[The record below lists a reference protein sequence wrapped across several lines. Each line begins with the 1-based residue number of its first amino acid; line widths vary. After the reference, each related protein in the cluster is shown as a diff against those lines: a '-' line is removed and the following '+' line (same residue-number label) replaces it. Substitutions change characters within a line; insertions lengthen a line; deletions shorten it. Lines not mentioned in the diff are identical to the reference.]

1 MRAGCEMDT
10 QYRCRDEARRRLVA
24 AHPSLNGI
32 DYLEVLDTD
41 RPSGS
46 LRQQTLL
53 VHCFRELPTTFSGD
67 NVRIAGG
74 VREDFRINPVH
85 VLWAFRAADVPVPP
99 ATQTEKDFFAAL
111 PNTERV
117 LVVHTSSSGDFSQYR
132 LCLVESPQKP
142 EPPANFDPQLS
153 EVDFSF
159 KVECPTEFD
168 CKPVTVCPPERP
180 TEPLIDYLAKDY
192 ASFRRLMLDRL
203 ALIMPGWRE
212 RNPADLG
219 IALVESLAYAADHL
233 SYYQDAVATEAYLG
247 TARRRVSVRRHARL
261 LDYFIHD
268 GRNARAW
275 ATIQVQLGSVADGA
289 VLPGPSAD
297 FPGTQLLTT
306 VKDLPIVLEQ
316 KDLLSAISAGAEAF
330 EALHDITLR
339 AAHNEIHFYTWGDE
353 NCCLPKGAT
362 RATLKQKN
370 PDGPIQLAPGDV
382 LIFEEVRGP
391 QTGNPADA
399 DPAHRHAVRLTKVT
413 PTVDPLF
420 TEGDPPQPIPVVEIE
435 WAFEDALRFP
445 LCLWEVEDG
454 EHPGR
459 THPVSVA
466 RSNVVL
472 ADHGRTILDEALDPI
487 LAQGRYRPT
496 LRFGPLTHQGLV
508 RDREKQQLVLFDP
521 KAPASAA
528 LRREMRDVQ
537 PAIELRE
544 DGATGIRWRPQ
555 RDLLNS
561 DRFASEFVVEMEND
575 GRAHLRF
582 GDGVLGREPADGLK
596 VTYRIGNGRAG
607 NVGAEALTHILVD
620 PQRFPGANALRT
632 AIKKV
637 RNPLPAEGGTDPE
650 PIDQVRLNAP
660 QAFRTQE
667 RAVIEADYE
676 AAAQRH
682 PEVQRAAA
690 TLRWTGSWP
699 TMFVTVDRK
708 GGQPVDAAFEEEL
721 HVFLERFRL
730 AGCDLEIDAPR
741 LVSLD
746 IALTVCVEPGYFHSD
761 VKKVLLETFS
771 NQELPDGRRGFF
783 HPDNWSFGQP
793 VYLSQVIAAAMK
805 VPGVAWV
812 KPIRFQRWGQDAH
825 GELEDGRISFG
836 RVEIARLDNDP
847 STPENGKFDFQ
858 MLGGL

>member
-1 MRAGCEMDT
+1 MHAGCEMRT
-10 QYRCRDEARRRLVA
+10 QYRCRDEARRRVVA

-53 VHCFRELPTTFSGD
+53 VHCFRALPVMFSRE
-67 NVRIAGG
+67 NVHIIGG
-74 VREDFRINPVH
+74 VREDLRINPVQ

-111 PNTERV
+111 PNPERV

-132 LCLVESPQKP
+132 LCLVESPQKS

-153 EVDFSF
+153 EVEFSF
-159 KVECPTEFD
+159 KVECPSEFD
-168 CKPVTVCPPERP
+168 CRPDTVCPPERS
-180 TEPLIDYLAKDY
+180 TEPPINYLAKDY

-219 IALVESLAYAADHL
+219 IVLVELLAYSADDL

-261 LDYFIHD
+261 LDYPMHE
-268 GRNARAW
+268 GCNSRVW
-275 ATIQVQLGSVADGA
+275 VQVRVTTDVVKASHTDPPP
-289 VLPGPSAD
+289 LPR
-297 FPGTQLLTT
+297 GTRLLTRIPEQP
-306 VKDLPIVLEQ
+306 VRLPNDPTMLHHAQAVFETMHAV
-316 KDLLSAISAGAEAF
+316 DELLVAY
-330 EALHDITLR
+330 
-339 AAHNEIHFYTWGDE
+339 NELPFYTWGDKE
-353 NCCLPKGAT
+353 CCLPKGAT
-362 RATLKQKN
+362 RATLKGHYPSLKK
-370 PDGPIQLAPGDV
+370 GDV
-382 LIFEEVRGP
+382 LLFEEVLGP
-391 QTGNPADA
+391 RTGQAEDA
-399 DPAHRHAVRLTKVT
+399 DPARRHLLRLTDV
-413 PTVDPLF
+413 VHSDPNGNPL
-420 TEGDPPQPIPVVEIE
+420 TDRLNGQPITEIQ
-435 WAFEDALRFP
+435 WAPEDALPFS
-445 LCLWEVEDG
+445 LCISSRTDA
-454 EHPGR
+454 EHGQQYIDD
-459 THPVSVA
+459 VSVS
-466 RSNVVL
+466 RGNVVL
-472 ADHGRTILDEALDPI
+472 ADHGLTIENEGLIPEMVPAT
-487 LAQGRYRPT
+487 GRYRPR
-496 LRFGPLTHQGLV
+496 LYRRDITHRVDHDQEV
-508 RDREKQQLVLFDP
+508 AREKPAAGLLSQDP
-521 KAPASAA
+521 RAA
-528 LRREMRDVQ
+528 L
-537 PAIELRE
+537 
-544 DGATGIRWRPQ
+544 PQ
-555 RDLLNS
+555 VKLHGNGEGWIPGRDLLNS
-561 DRFASEFVVEMEND
+561 DRFAREFVVEKESD
-575 GRAHLRF
+575 GRAYLRF
-582 GDGVLGREPADGLK
+582 GDGVLGRKPAASSRFTA
-596 VTYRIGNGRAG
+596 TYRVGNGSPG
-607 NVGAEALTHILVD
+607 NVGADAIAHVVTAQSGIEA
-620 PQRFPGANALRT
+620 
-632 AIKKV
+632 V

-650 PIDQVRLNAP
+650 PIEQVRLNAP
-660 QAFRTQE
+660 QAFRIQE
-667 RAVIEADYE
+667 RAVTEADYE

-708 GGQPVDAAFEEEL
+708 GGQPVGAAFEEEL
-721 HVFLERFRL
+721 RVFLERFRL

-771 NQELPDGRRGFF
+771 NQELPDGRQGFF
-783 HPDNWSFGQP
+783 HPDNFTFGQP
-793 VYLSQVIAAAMK
+793 VYLSQVVAAAMK